1 MKFVFAHDHRFI
13 PIDSLVY
20 SESQF
25 GLSLWVRYL
34 KHFEQIIV
42 TARQG
47 SLPNHKKKEN
57 LVLSSL
63 ENVDFK
69 FLPNLSNFKNQLT
82 KRNSS
87 LKLMN
92 DYVKEADGV
101 IARLPS
107 EIGLLAIQAA
117 ILNHKPWAVEVVGC
131 PWDGLWNY
139 GNLQGKIYAPILTW
153 RMKQAVKKSRFSL
166 YVTDQF
172 LQQRYPSPQGKTINC
187 SDVEISPPSKTV
199 LEQRLNKIEQNGEKK
214 VIFGLIGTL
223 KGKFKGIQTV
233 LRTLQQIRSQLPPFE
248 FRVLGGG
255 EADSWRQLAQSL
267 GVNDV
272 TFFDGTLPGGEP
284 VFQWLDKIDI
294 YLQPS
299 FKEGLPRALI
309 EAMSRGCPCLASN
322 VAGIPELLESESLI
336 TPGNINQL
344 GQLLIKVANH
354 RHWQLQ
360 QAQKNWQRAG
370 DYAYD
375 VLEQRR
381 DNFWQTFVESI
392 NQK

>member
-1 MKFVFAHDHRFI
+1 MKIIFAHDHRFI
-13 PIDSLVY
+13 PLDGQVF
-20 SESQF
+20 SELQF
-25 GLSLWVRYL
+25 ESIFWNRYL
-34 KHFEQIIV
+34 KHFEQVIV
-42 TARQG
+42 VVRKG
-47 SLPNHKKKEN
+47 DLPAHKTKDN
-57 LVLSSL
+57 LILSDR
-63 ENVDFK
+63 ENVSFK
-69 FLPNLSNFKNQLT
+69 FLPNLSNLKSQL
-82 KRNSS
+82 
-87 LKLMN
+87 LKKGKAIKLFREYLK
-92 DYVKEADGV
+92 DADGV

-107 EIGLLAIQAA
+107 EIGLLAIRCA
-117 ILNHKPWAVEVVGC
+117 IEQNKPWAVEVVGC

-139 GNLQGKIYAPILTW
+139 GNIQGKIYAPILTW
-153 RMKQAVKKSRFSL
+153 RMKQAVRKSRFTL
-166 YVTDQF
+166 YVTDRF

-187 SDVEISPPSKTV
+187 SDVEISPPSETV
-199 LEQRLNKIEQNGEKK
+199 LEQRLNKIKHNEGKK
-214 VIFGLIGTL
+214 VVFGLIGTL

-233 LRTLQQIRSQLPPFE
+233 LQTLQQIRSQLPPFE

-267 GVNDV
+267 GVEDV
-272 TFFDGTLPGGEP
+272 AFFDGTLPSGEP
-284 VFQWLDKIDI
+284 VFQWLDEVDI

-322 VAGIPELLESESLI
+322 IAGIPELLESENLI
-336 TPGNINQL
+336 SPGNINQL

-360 QAQKNWQRAG
+360 QAQRNWQRAG

-381 DNFWQTFVESI
+381 DNFWQTFVKS
-392 NQK
+392 Q